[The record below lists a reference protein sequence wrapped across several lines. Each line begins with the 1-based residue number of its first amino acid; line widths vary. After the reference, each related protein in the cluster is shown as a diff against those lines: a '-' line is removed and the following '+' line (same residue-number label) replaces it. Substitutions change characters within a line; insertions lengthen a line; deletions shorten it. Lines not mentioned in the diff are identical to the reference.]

1 MAEEPQPAGVH
12 EGAEQP
18 LAPASAED
26 RKAQAAMSTLDAAQ
40 REDDGAPKKNVD
52 TEALGKAM
60 KNLDVKDQNKK
71 QEVKKVVKV
80 DPADVT
86 LLVGQP
92 QIRSSLGSIPR
103 MVLIPRFLPGRSI
116 GAFKTQGDRAL
127 EGSRW

>member
-18 LAPASAED
+18 PAPASAED

-92 QIRSSLGSIPR
+92 QIRSSLGSIP
-103 MVLIPRFLPGRSI
+103 
-116 GAFKTQGDRAL
+116 
-127 EGSRW
+127 

>member
-18 LAPASAED
+18 PAPASAED

-60 KNLDVKDQNKK
+60 KSLDVKDKSK
-71 QEVKKVVKV
+71 TQEVKKAVKV
-80 DPADVT
+80 DPADVA
-86 LLVGQP
+86 LLVCSPSASGICAQTLT
-92 QIRSSLGSIPR
+92 RHFLCRLSSWS
-103 MVLIPRFLPGRSI
+103 
-116 GAFKTQGDRAL
+116 
-127 EGSRW
+127 

>member
-86 LLVGQP
+86 LLVEQLELSKP
-92 QIRSSLGSIPR
+92 KATEL
-103 MVLIPRFLPGRSI
+103 LK
-116 GAFKTQGDRAL
+116 AHDGDTVKAMT
-127 EGSRW
+127 EFVVGVSA

>member
-18 LAPASAED
+18 PAPASAED

-60 KNLDVKDQNKK
+60 KSLDVKDKSK
-71 QEVKKVVKV
+71 TQEVKKAVKV
-80 DPADVT
+80 DPADVA
-86 LLVGQP
+86 LLV
-92 QIRSSLGSIPR
+92 RSPSASGIC
-103 MVLIPRFLPGRSI
+103 
-116 GAFKTQGDRAL
+116 AQAL
-127 EGSRW
+127 TRHFVCRLNSWS

>member
-18 LAPASAED
+18 PAPASAED

-86 LLVGQP
+86 LLVEQLELSKP
-92 QIRSSLGSIPR
+92 KATEL
-103 MVLIPRFLPGRSI
+103 LK
-116 GAFKTQGDRAL
+116 AHDGDTVKAMT
-127 EGSRW
+127 EFVVGVSA